1 MYEKA
6 MKNIIIIAALLCPVA
21 AFAFPIEV
29 EEQLNGAE
37 INIEIMDLGNNT
49 AAVSL
54 TNYGQKAAVC
64 KARFRNGPESPRT
77 RKARIA
83 GGETANLT
91 ARFSTT
97 IIKMRVSVECK
108 PN

>member
-1 MYEKA
+1 MRK
-6 MKNIIIIAALLCPVA
+6 IIIIAALLCPIA

-29 EEQLNGAE
+29 EKQLNGAE
-37 INIEIMDLGNNT
+37 IDIESMDLGNNT

-54 TNYGQKAAVC
+54 QNYGQRAAVC

-77 RKARIA
+77 RKARIVA
-83 GGETANLT
+83 GETAHLT
-91 ARFSTT
+91 ASFSTT

-108 PN
+108 PK

>member
-1 MYEKA
+1 
-6 MKNIIIIAALLCPVA
+6 MKKIIIIAALLCPVI

-29 EEQLNGAE
+29 KKQLNGAE
-37 INIEIMDLGNNT
+37 IDIETMDLGNNT

-54 TNYGQKAAVC
+54 KNYGQRAAVC

-77 RKARIA
+77 RKTRIA
-83 GGETANLT
+83 AGETANLT

-97 IIKMRVSVECK
+97 IIKMRVNVECK